1 MKRLS
6 KDQVETLAVE
16 RGLKMTPQRRAI
28 VEYLERAFHHPTAEE
43 VFAAVNAQFPLT
55 SRATVYNTLNL
66 LKEVALVREISRG
79 GVVRFDPN
87 LSEHHHFICRVCG
100 RVEDLAWD
108 AIPRIDTSSLDGAR
122 SVESFDVT
130 LHGVCAACKSRS

>member
-1 MKRLS
+1 MRRLS
-6 KDQVETLAVE
+6 KEQVESLAVE

-28 VEYLERAFHHPTAEE
+28 VEYLEHAFHHPTADE
-43 VFAAVNAQFPLT
+43 VFVAVNAQFPLT

-66 LKEVALVREISRG
+66 LKEAALVREITRD

-108 AIPRIDTSSLDGAR
+108 VIPALDTSALDDER
-122 SVESFDVT
+122 SVESFDLTV
-130 LHGVCAACKSRS
+130 HGVCAACKP